1 MSNFQTISTTELDHV
16 TGGGDLA
23 DAAAGA
29 LNIVSNPFSAAWRF
43 GTGMGG
49 ALRQGHGFGDSFAN
63 GVVQAADTMRA
74 PNLANIPA
82 NRR

>member
-1 MSNFQTISTTELDHV
+1 MSNFETISDLDLDHV

-43 GTGMGG
+43 GRGTVG
-49 ALRQGHGFGDSFAN
+49 ALRQGHGVGDSLAN
-63 GVVQAADTMRA
+63 GAVQAADTMRA
-74 PNLANIPA
+74 PDLSKIPA
-82 NRR
+82 RP